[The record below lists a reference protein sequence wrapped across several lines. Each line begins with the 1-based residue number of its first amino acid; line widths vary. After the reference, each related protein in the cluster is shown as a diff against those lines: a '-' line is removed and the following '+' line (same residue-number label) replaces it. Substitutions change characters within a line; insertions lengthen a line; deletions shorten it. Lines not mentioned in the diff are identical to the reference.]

1 MLKDNIMK
9 NIGFKVVS
17 GIVVLIIISAVSF
30 VGARMANTIDKVN
43 DNKIE
48 VELVKKDVE
57 NAVEDI
63 EKNVSTLAIMD
74 ADFDRLDKLAT
85 RLEAIVER
93 LEKTQ

>member
-57 NAVEDI
+57 PAVEDI

-93 LEKTQ
+93 LEKAQ